1 MSQDSNLNRLDVLLV
16 LKLLAHPERDWTYKE
31 IGESLGVSA
40 SQAFS
45 SVRQAARSGLLYS
58 PALHGTVNRAN
69 IKEFLIHGLKYAF
82 PAHRGS
88 MTRGMPTSHAG
99 PPLNSVI
106 TDSSEPPP
114 VWPMAQGSV
123 RGLELAPLY
132 KTAPKAAHDDPIL
145 YEYLVLV
152 DAIREGR
159 ARERE
164 IAVRELSTRLESA

>member
-1 MSQDSNLNRLDVLLV
+1 MSQGNNLKALDVLLV
-16 LKLLAHPERDWTYKE
+16 LKLLAQADREWTYKE
-31 IGESLGVSA
+31 IGVSIGVSA

-82 PAHRGS
+82 PAHRG
-88 MTRGMPTSHAG
+88 GMPTSHAA
-99 PPLNSVI
+99 PPLNRVI
-106 TDSSEPPP
+106 AGSPEPPP

-123 RGLELAPLY
+123 RGVELAPLY
-132 KTAPKAAHDDPIL
+132 KTAPKAANEDPIL